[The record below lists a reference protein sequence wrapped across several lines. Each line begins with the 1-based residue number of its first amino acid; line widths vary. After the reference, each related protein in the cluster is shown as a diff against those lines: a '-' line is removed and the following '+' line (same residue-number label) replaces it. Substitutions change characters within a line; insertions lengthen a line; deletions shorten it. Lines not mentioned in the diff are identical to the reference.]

1 MKVRGI
7 VSPMREQIAGKSKN
21 SPSPSPSPSYKRI
34 ASQRGFTIVEL
45 LVVIVVIAILAAI
58 SIVAYTGIQN
68 RARESAIAS
77 KEAQVKKKL
86 EVYKVENDAYPTD
99 QDAFDTLISQTPTD
113 QYYTTYTS
121 APPHD
126 TYSISTAGGS
136 GSVALTCPT
145 GFIVVPGNSH
155 YGTSDFCVMKYEAK
169 NVGGTATSQ
178 ATDNPWV
185 SISQTSAIT
194 TAQGACS
201 GCKLIT
207 EAEWMTIAMNA
218 ISVPSNWV
226 SGTVG
231 SGTMYRGHSDNN
243 PANALAA
250 SANDSDG
257 YTGTGQSSGEQR
269 RTLTLTNGEV
279 IWDFAG
285 NVYEWTDATITGGQ
299 PGLSGES
306 AYAWKDYNAGSL
318 QWNSLPSNSRPTGTL
333 YPRSQGVGGLYS
345 NAAESGARAFLRGGS
360 WNGGG
365 SAGVLA
371 VNLSTSPSNTNT
383 PIGFRVSR

>member
-345 NAAESGARAFLRGGS
+345 NAAESGARAFLRGGT
-360 WNGGG
+360 WYVG
-365 SAGVLA
+365 SIAGVLA
-371 VNLSTSPSNTNT
+371 LSLNYSPSGTGT
-383 PIGFRVSR
+383 HIGFRVSR

>member
-1 MKVRGI
+1 MK
-7 VSPMREQIAGKSKN
+7 QQNSKN
-21 SPSPSPSPSYKRI
+21 ASSLSLSLSRKRI
-34 ASQRGFTIVEL
+34 ALQHTLSRRGFTIVEL
-45 LVVIVVIAILAAI
+45 LIVIVVIAILAAI
-58 SIVAYTGIQN
+58 GVTAYTGIQN
-68 RARESAIAS
+68 RARDAAISS

-86 EVYKVENDAYPTD
+86 ALYNVDNQRYPSD
-99 QDAFDTLISQTPTD
+99 QNEFDTLIGQRSSD
-113 QYYTTYTS
+113 DCYTTYS
-121 APPHD
+121 SPSPHD
-126 TYSISTAGGS
+126 AYTINTSCDSGGS
-136 GSVALTCPT
+136 SVALTCPA
-145 GFIVVPGNSH
+145 GFIPVPGNTH

-178 ATDNPWV
+178 ATGNPWV

-231 SGTMYRGHSDNN
+231 SGTMYRGHTDNA

-306 AYAWKDYNAGSL
+306 AYVWKDYNAGSL

-345 NAAESGARAFLRGGS
+345 NAAESGTRAFLRGGH
-360 WNGGG
+360 WDGGS
-365 SAGVLA
+365 SAGV
-371 VNLSTSPSNTNT
+371 VTLSLGNSPSNTNT
-383 PIGFRVSR
+383 RIGFRVSR

>member
-1 MKVRGI
+1 MKARGI
-7 VSPMREQIAGKSKN
+7 VSSTREQFAGKSKN
-21 SPSPSPSPSYKRI
+21 SLSLSLSHKRI
-34 ASQRGFTIVEL
+34 APQRGFTIVEL
-45 LVVIVVIAILAAI
+45 LIVIVVIAILAAI

-86 EVYKVENDAYPTD
+86 EVYKVENDTYPAD
-99 QDAFDTLISQTPTD
+99 QTAFDTLIGQSPSD

-121 APPHD
+121 ASPHD

-145 GFIVVPGNSH
+145 GFIVIPGNSH

-178 ATDNPWV
+178 ASGTPWV
-185 SISQTSAIT
+185 SISQTSAT
-194 TAQGACS
+194 TAAQGACS
-201 GCKLIT
+201 GCRLIT

-231 SGTMYRGHSDNN
+231 SGTMYRGHTDNA

-250 SANDSDG
+250 SASDSDG

-306 AYAWKDYNAGSL
+306 AYAWKDYNNGSL
-318 QWNSLPSNSRPTGTL
+318 QWNSLPATSQPTGTL

-345 NAAESGARAFLRGGS
+345 NAAESSARAFRRGGYWS
-360 WNGGG
+360 NG
-365 SAGVLA
+365 SFAGVLA
-371 VNLSTSPSNTNT
+371 LILDASPSSTSTY
-383 PIGFRVSR
+383 IGFRSSR